1 MMEKLAG
8 WIYDR
13 LAAMPRTPDN
23 ILYNEAVKND
33 LRALEPACNIC
44 RRQKEY
50 VIKKLSVCCSV
61 VVVCVIMAFILW
73 IKDAAAEKI
82 VDNCIDRNPYGDG
95 AKSVSLLADD
105 GINTYEVPVT
115 IEEKQYSRAELQSLS
130 EEAIAVMEKS
140 ILGENPSFDEI
151 MYDLR
156 LMGKIDGYP
165 FDVGWYTDET
175 YIDGDGKLVM
185 DVLDSPKLVEVTA
198 ILSLGDFELEHSMT
212 MKIHSKAVQ
221 PDTKERIG
229 KVIQDL
235 EQDSR
240 IQKNMT
246 LPSQFENKNIQW
258 RYKKRATGLLFL
270 IAAPVLAVLTY
281 FSRDRDLHMQVR
293 NREEQMRM
301 DFPEIVGA
309 LALLTGAG
317 MTVPN
322 AFLKIALD
330 YKKRREQNEKKMPR
344 RYAYEEM
351 LLAVYE
357 MESGTA
363 QTEAYEHFGR
373 RCRIP
378 AYNKL
383 SMMLSQNIRKGAANL
398 PRILREEA
406 ADAFEERKHTAR
418 KLGEK
423 AGTKLLVPMMM
434 LLGITMV
441 IIMVPA
447 FRTYL

>member
-1 MMEKLAG
+1 MEKLAG

-13 LAAMPRTPDN
+13 LEAMQRKPDK
-23 ILYNEAVKND
+23 ILYNEAVKSD
-33 LRALEPACNIC
+33 LRALEPAGNIR

-50 VIKKLSVCCSV
+50 VIKKLSVCCGV
-61 VVVCVIMAFILW
+61 VAVCVILAFALW
-73 IKDAAAEKI
+73 IKEAAAEKI

-95 AKSVSLLADD
+95 AKCVSLVADD
-105 GINTYEVPVT
+105 GINTYEIPVT
-115 IEEKQYSRAELQSLS
+115 IEEKQYSHAELQSLS
-130 EEAIAVMEKS
+130 EGAIAAVEKGM
-140 ILGENPSFDEI
+140 LGENGSLDEI
-151 MYDLR
+151 RYDLR
-156 LMGKIDGYP
+156 LMRKIDGYP
-165 FDVGWYTDET
+165 FDVVWYTDET
-175 YIDGDGKLVM
+175 YIDCDGKLVR
-185 DVLDSPKLVEVTA
+185 DVLDTPKLAEVTA
-198 ILSLGDFELEHSMT
+198 ILSLGDFVTEHSMT

-221 PDTKERIG
+221 PGKKEKIE
-229 KVIQDL
+229 KAVQQL
-235 EQDSR
+235 ERDS
-240 IQKNMT
+240 QKLENMT
-246 LPSQFENKNIQW
+246 LPSEFEDRNIQW
-258 RYKKRATGLLFL
+258 RYKKRGTGLFFL
-270 IAAPVLAVLTY
+270 IAAPILAVLIY
-281 FSRDRDLHMQVR
+281 FSRDRDLHMQVQ

-301 DFPEIVGA
+301 DFPEIVSA

-322 AFLKIALD
+322 AFRKIAWD
-330 YKKRREQNEKKMPR
+330 YKRRREQGGKNVPK

-357 MESGTA
+357 MESGAA

-378 AYNKL
+378 DYTKL
-383 SMMLSQNIRKGAANL
+383 SMLLAQNIRKGAANL
-398 PRILREEA
+398 PLILREEA

-434 LLGITMV
+434 MLGVTMV

-447 FRTYL
+447 FRAYL